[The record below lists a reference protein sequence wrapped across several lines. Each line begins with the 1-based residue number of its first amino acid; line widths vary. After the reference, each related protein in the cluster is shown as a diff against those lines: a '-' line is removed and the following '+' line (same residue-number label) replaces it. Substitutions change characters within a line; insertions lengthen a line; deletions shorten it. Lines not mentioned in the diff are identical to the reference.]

1 MFGGKIFQISLIFVM
16 ITVLFGGTLLA
27 AQHNE
32 LHFPIDVTGFSSQ
45 DLSEIQI
52 IVNGQTVQTDVDPVI
67 RDAHLLIPLR
77 AVFNALGAEVHW
89 FEDPR
94 TVAMVD
100 QEKEIR
106 IIIQLNNNVA
116 YGNRKHWNFEMHPI
130 LHGDRTMVMPEVI
143 ALGYEVEVEW
153 NKDTKQ
159 LRINTN

>member
-1 MFGGKIFQISLIFVM
+1 MFGKRTFRISLIMAV
-16 ITVLFGGTLLA
+16 ITVLFGGTLFA

-32 LHFPIDVTGFSSQ
+32 LQFPIDVTGFSTQ
-45 DLSEIQI
+45 DLSQIQI
-52 IVNGQTVQTDVDPVI
+52 IVNGRTVQSDVDPVS
-67 RDAHLLIPLR
+67 RDGHLLIPLR
-77 AVFNALGAEVHW
+77 AVFSALGAEVHW

-143 ALGYEVEVEW
+143 ALGYEVDVEW